1 MDMENKK
8 YIYEYCVSVCDIDR
22 KDSFFIPLAYF
33 SENEKD
39 KVDALVELLKT
50 HSRLKPEA
58 VKVSTSTCCLISV
71 KAKHGSAFYKNL
83 EKYSEERNKAF
94 DAKKLLNAKPKEKNA
109 NHADSEKA
117 ERLKEKDSD

>member
-1 MDMENKK
+1 MDNDK
-8 YIYEYCVSVCDIDR
+8 IIVRYCVSVGDIDR
-22 KDSFFIPLAYF
+22 KDSFFIPIAYF

-71 KAKHGSAFYKNL
+71 KAKKGSAFYKNL
-83 EKYSEERNKAF
+83 EKYSEERDKAF
-94 DAKKLLNAKPKEKNA
+94 DAKKLLNAKPDEKNDK
-109 NHADSEKA
+109 HADSEKA
-117 ERLKEKDSD
+117 ERLQEEDAE